1 MSTPFPRL
9 PAAAALFATLLATS
23 NALAANDA
31 PLGVQFSLCTEFVG
45 LAPVNTAGARAL
57 VPARYNVV
65 TDISSVNGAT
75 LVVRVTDC
83 KGVKVG
89 GLPARAGRVAQ
100 IGVLISSPDG
110 TATDPNTSINNYT
123 ISYASNV
130 PALVL
135 GLLANGVPAVLDV
148 GLAYEFAPA
157 SAPTGTSELYA
168 AVSPELDTLAA
179 SPTWF
184 LHGSVKTPGFNTTFL
199 ANWWRSREGGANP
212 RQVKMSSTFPAIA
225 FDFSSVV
232 SFTTS
237 RLNTVGKLLPAG
249 NQVASFPI
257 SFRGAYDAATMV
269 VSSAP

>member
-9 PAAAALFATLLATS
+9 SAVAVLVASLLAATT
-23 NALAANDA
+23 AHAAGEA
-31 PLGVQFSLCTEFVG
+31 PLSVQFSHCTEFVG
-45 LAPVNTAGARAL
+45 LAPVNTVGARAL

-65 TDISSVNGAT
+65 TDASSVNGAT

-83 KGVKVG
+83 QGVKVG

-123 ISYASNV
+123 LSYASNV

-135 GLLANGVPAVLDV
+135 GLLANGVPAALDV
-148 GLAYEFAPA
+148 GLAYEFSPA
-157 SAPTGTSELYA
+157 SGTSELYA
-168 AVSPELDTLAA
+168 AVAPELDTSAA

-184 LHGSVKTPGFNTTFL
+184 LHGTVKTPGFNTTFL
-199 ANWWRSREGGANP
+199 ANWWRSREGGSNP
-212 RQVKMSSTFPAIA
+212 KQVKMSSTFPTIA
-225 FDFSSVV
+225 FDFGSVV
-232 SFTTS
+232 SLTTS
-237 RLNTVGKLLPAG
+237 RLNSVGKLLPAG
-249 NQVASFPI
+249 NQVASFPV

-269 VSSAP
+269 VTSAP